1 MIMINTVFMFNF
13 DLIRATWFVDAGFI
27 LLNSVFFYSTLFYS
41 TFVLEFLF
49 KPMVEHMILG
59 NCFGFSSK

>member
-1 MIMINTVFMFNF
+1 MIMIYTVFMFNF
-13 DLIRATWFVDAGFI
+13 DLIHATWFVDAGFI
-27 LLNSVFFYSTLFYS
+27 LLNSIFFCSTLFT